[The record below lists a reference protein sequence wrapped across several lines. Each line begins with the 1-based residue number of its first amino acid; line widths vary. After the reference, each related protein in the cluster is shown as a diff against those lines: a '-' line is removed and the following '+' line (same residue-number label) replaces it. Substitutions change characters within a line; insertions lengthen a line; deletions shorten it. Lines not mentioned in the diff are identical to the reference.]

1 MELED
6 AIERFRGPLIG
17 LVLSWGV
24 PAADAFEIALDTIAD
39 GFLSRDTCL
48 GDVSEPIVFG
58 RWLRGIARNKY
69 LNWARSRSRR
79 ERRVQLVA
87 PETLAETADDAGQP
101 ESIDP
106 RLERLRCEIERLPRK
121 QREVVLMHYL
131 EETTVAD
138 VAAVLSV
145 TPKTVEGRLYQAR
158 RKLRQRLDATPAN
171 LQIVKALLL

>member
-17 LVLSWGV
+17 LVLSWGA
-24 PAADAFEIALDTIAD
+24 PAVDAFEIAQDSIAD
-39 GFLSRDTCL
+39 GFLSRDTCQ
-48 GDVSEPIVFG
+48 GEVSEPTVFG

-87 PETLAETADDAGQP
+87 PETLAESAVDAGKQETADA
-101 ESIDP
+101 
-106 RLERLRCEIERLPRK
+106 RLERLRSEIERLPRK

-131 EETTVAD
+131 EETSVAD
-138 VAAVLSV
+138 VAALLSV
-145 TPKTVEGRLYQAR
+145 TPKAVEGRLFQAR
-158 RKLRQRLDATPAN
+158 RRLRQRLDATPSN
-171 LQIVKALLL
+171 LQIVKAILL

>member
-17 LVLSWGV
+17 LILSWGA
-24 PAADAFEIALDTIAD
+24 PAVDAFEIAQDSIAD
-39 GFLSRDTCL
+39 SYLSRDTCL
-48 GDVSEPIVFG
+48 ADASEPTVFG

-87 PETLAETADDAGQP
+87 PETLAEAADNAAQQ
-101 ESIDP
+101 EAIDP
-106 RLERLRCEIERLPRK
+106 RLERLRLEIERLPRK

-138 VAAVLSV
+138 VAAILCV

-158 RKLRQRLDATPAN
+158 RRLRQRLDVAPSN
-171 LQIVKALLL
+171 LQIVKAILL